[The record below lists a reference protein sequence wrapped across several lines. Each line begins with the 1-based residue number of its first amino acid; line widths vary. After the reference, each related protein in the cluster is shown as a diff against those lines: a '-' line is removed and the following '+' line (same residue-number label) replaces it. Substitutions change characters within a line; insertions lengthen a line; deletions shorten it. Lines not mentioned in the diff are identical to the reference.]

1 MGISLPEWERMTPV
15 ELNLYAEAY
24 GARQERRQKL
34 AQANIYALATL
45 IRSMV
50 WAKKPPSYEES
61 FPEHSSAGETMTDEQ
76 MYTMVR
82 GLNALF
88 GGKED
93 D

>member
-1 MGISLPEWERMTPV
+1 
-15 ELNLYAEAY
+15 
-24 GARQERRQKL
+24 
-34 AQANIYALATL
+34 
-45 IRSMV
+45 MV